1 MILCYLNQKVTNFAL
16 SKTETIKLKKNES
29 YAVEIMPTEIEDI
42 FKYFWYISSLI
53 PYWKASCAN
62 CTAARQHD
70 SSVMQSLEATTCEV
84 RTAQRLFL
92 ALPGDSGAHFPT
104 NKNVLKVNNGS
115 SRNR

>member
-1 MILCYLNQKVTNFAL
+1 MQSKLCRLK
-16 SKTETIKLKKNES
+16 SKIFSSTF
-29 YAVEIMPTEIEDI
+29 DI
-42 FKYFWYISSLI
+42 NISSLI

-104 NKNVLKVNNGS
+104 NKNVLKVNNGN